1 MSNTKWDNPAIKAE
15 LERRG
20 KTLTGLAI
28 ENGLHE
34 SACRRAMKSSHYAG
48 AMAIAKAL
56 GVTLEELF
64 PGRYI
69 RRRGEQLTKTP
80 SVASPKSHRR
90 SDREVAA

>member
-1 MSNTKWDNPAIKAE
+1 MSPTKWDNPAIKAE

-20 KTLTGLAI
+20 WTLTRLAL

-34 SACRRAMKSSHYAG
+34 SACRRALHSSCHAG
-48 AMAIAKAL
+48 AMVIAKAL

-69 RRRGEQLTKTP
+69 RRRVEQSTK
-80 SVASPKSHRR
+80 SAAVASPKSRR
-90 SDREVAA
+90 VADKGVAA

>member
-1 MSNTKWDNPAIKAE
+1 MSNRKWDNPAIKAE

-20 KTLTGLAI
+20 WTLTRLAQ

-34 SACRRAMKSSHYAG
+34 SACRRALHSSCRAG
-48 AMAIAKAL
+48 AMVIAKAL
-56 GVTLEELF
+56 EVSLEELF